1 MVLSKFARFDSFCR
15 ITVAVTRQSCRVATT
30 LSLVALAACASTSG
44 GDAKKATLVPA
55 AAPTTPEAKQAL
67 VRQRTAARWDLL
79 IKGDFEGAYEYLSPG
94 SKESTTLLRFKSNI
108 RKDAFRSIDIQSVAC
123 DGDVCQVKLQL
134 TYDHPKMKGIV
145 TPVSE
150 SWIVDGSQAWYV
162 TAR

>member
-1 MVLSKFARFDSFCR
+1 
-15 ITVAVTRQSCRVATT
+15 VAT
-30 LSLVALAACASTSG
+30 LSLAGLAACASMPG
-44 GDAKKATLVPA
+44 GETQKATVTPA

-67 VRQRTAARWDLL
+67 VRQRSAARWDLL

-94 SKESTTLLRFKSNI
+94 SKETITLLRFKSNI
-108 RKDAFRSIDIQSVAC
+108 RKDAFRSIDIQSVTC

-150 SWIVDGSQAWYV
+150 SWIVDGAQAWYV
-162 TAR
+162 SGR